1 MTAYTKS
8 TNFATKDTLT
18 SGDPLKIVR
27 GTEINTEFD
36 NIQTAVNSKAD
47 TASPTFTG
55 TITAATV
62 ALSGPLNTD
71 STTDSSS
78 TTTGSIQT
86 DGGLGVAKAAYIGT
100 TLNVAGNASFTSTG
114 AILVSKGTTA
124 QQPAGVAGYIRFN
137 TDLTQFE
144 GYNGT
149 AWTPVGGGAT
159 GGGSDQ
165 IFVQNQQTVTTNYTI
180 STNYNA
186 MSTGPITINSGI
198 TVTVPSGSNWVVL

>member
-36 NIQTAVNSKAD
+36 NIATAVNSKANTD
-47 TASPTFTG
+47 TPTFTG
-55 TITAATV
+55 TVTIPTASV
-62 ALSGPLNTD
+62 S

-78 TTTGSIQT
+78 TSTGSIVT
-86 DGGLGVAKAAYIGT
+86 AGGVGVAKAVYVGT
-100 TLNVAGNASFTSTG
+100 TLNVAGLASFTSTG
-114 AILVSKGTTA
+114 AVLLAKGTTA
-124 QQPAGVAGYIRFN
+124 QQPTGVAGYIRFN

-144 GYNGT
+144 GYNGS
-149 AWTPVGGGAT
+149 AWTAVGGGAT

-186 MSTGPITINSGI
+186 MSTGPISINSGI
-198 TVTVPSGSNWVVL
+198 TVTIPSGSNWVVL